1 MNKLFEVI
9 TWSHSHFI
17 INYIFGYLEVKIILN
32 LAMSE
37 KKQEKLQRIKLEQWI
52 GTRKRYRLKIN
63 GMETSENYIEIHYYA
78 R

>member
-1 MNKLFEVI
+1 
-9 TWSHSHFI
+9 
-17 INYIFGYLEVKIILN
+17 
-32 LAMSE
+32 MSE